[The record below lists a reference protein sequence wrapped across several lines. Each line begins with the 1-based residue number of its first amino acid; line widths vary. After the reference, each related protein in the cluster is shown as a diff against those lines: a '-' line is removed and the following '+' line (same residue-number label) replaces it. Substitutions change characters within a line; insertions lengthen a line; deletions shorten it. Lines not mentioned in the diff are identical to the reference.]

1 MAVVIPLGAVAYQ
14 SLRVPL
20 SGHAVRL
27 TLQQRGTGLYAAVWV
42 DDVPVLAGALCQDR
56 TWLVRDSAG
65 ALPGDMAFADT
76 QGTQDPDYTGLGS
89 RFVLVY
95 AERGNG

>member
-20 SGHAVRL
+20 SGHAIRL
-27 TLQQRGTGLYAAVWV
+27 DLQQRATGLYAALWL
-42 DDVPVLAGALCQDR
+42 DDVPVLAGVLCQDR
-56 TWLVRDSAG
+56 TWLVRKTACG
-65 ALPGDMAFADT
+65 MPGDLAFADT
-76 QGTQDPDYTGLGS
+76 QGVQDPDYTGLGS

-95 AERGNG
+95 AEGQNV

>member
-1 MAVVIPLGAVAYQ
+1 MAVVIPVGALAYQ
-14 SLRVPL
+14 SLRVSL

-42 DDVPVLAGALCQDR
+42 DGVAVLAGALCQDR
-56 TWLVRDSAG
+56 TWLVRQSAC
-65 ALPGDMAFADT
+65 ALPGDMGFADT
-76 QGTQDPDYTGLGS
+76 QGTSDPDYTGPGR

-95 AERGNG
+95 AEHGNG

>member
-1 MAVVIPLGAVAYQ
+1 MAVVIPLAAVAYQ

-20 SGHAVRL
+20 AGHAVRL
-27 TLQQRGTGLYAAVWV
+27 DLQQRATGLYAAVWV

-56 TWLVRDSAG
+56 TWLVRQSAST
-65 ALPGDMAFADT
+65 LPGDMGFADT

-95 AERGNG
+95 VQDSEG